1 MDNWLKAEQL
11 EGLVVTEENIIIGM
25 TGNSY
30 QDVIRTLAEK
40 LHDGGF
46 VKDSYVQA
54 VLDREEVFPT
64 GLQVEEAGVAIP
76 HSDAEHVITSTLGI
90 ATLKQPVEFR
100 AMAEPDKIIPVSLVM
115 MLAVAEPKK
124 VVLVLRKVINIL
136 KNGAAIKALNVA
148 KTALDAKRILLDH
161 IRSETEKVK

>member
-1 MDNWLKAEQL
+1 
-11 EGLVVTEENIIIGM
+11 
-25 TGNSY
+25 
-30 QDVIRTLAEK
+30 
-40 LHDGGF
+40 
-46 VKDSYVQA
+46 
-54 VLDREEVFPT
+54 
-64 GLQVEEAGVAIP
+64 
-76 HSDAEHVITSTLGI
+76 
-90 ATLKQPVEFR
+90 
-100 AMAEPDKIIPVSLVM
+100 MAEPDKIIPVSLVM

>member
-1 MDNWLKAEQL
+1 MDNQSKAEQL
-11 EGLVVTEENIIIGM
+11 EGLVVTEDNIIIGLS
-25 TGNSY
+25 GSSY

-40 LHDGGF
+40 LYDGGF
-46 VKDSYVQA
+46 VKDTYVQA

-90 ATLKQPVEFR
+90 ATLEQPVEFR
-100 AMAEPDKIIPVSLVM
+100 AMAEPDKIIPVTIVM
-115 MLAVAEPKK
+115 MLAVADPKK

-136 KNGAAIKALNVA
+136 KNGAAIKALNAA
-148 KTALDAKRILLDH
+148 KTTLEAKQVLLDH
-161 IRSETEKVK
+161 IQSETEKVT